1 MNHSLLPYVVI
12 DVLLLRYL
20 EEYLMKVLWTLFKI
34 VVALALAIPL
44 SIIVLA
50 TALGILGALV
60 GIAFV
65 ALKLAVFALV
75 GWGAFQLI
83 ARLLG
88 GPAKSEQTTA
98 TKQLAPVD
106 PHYEA
111 AMRELDRELG
121 EVRH

>member
-1 MNHSLLPYVVI
+1 MRI
-12 DVLLLRYL
+12 
-20 EEYLMKVLWTLFKI
+20 LWTLVKI

-60 GIAFV
+60 GV
-65 ALKLAVFALV
+65 AILSLKLVVLAVI
-75 GWGAFQLI
+75 GWGVFRLI
-83 ARLLG
+83 GRLLG
-88 GPAKSEQTTA
+88 GPAKRNQGITIE
-98 TKQLAPVD
+98 QLAPVD

-121 EVRH
+121 EAPRYQR

>member
-1 MNHSLLPYVVI
+1 
-12 DVLLLRYL
+12 
-20 EEYLMKVLWTLFKI
+20 MKVLWTLFKI

-75 GWGAFQLI
+75 GWGAFRLI

-121 EVRH
+121 EVPR

>member
-1 MNHSLLPYVVI
+1 
-12 DVLLLRYL
+12 
-20 EEYLMKVLWTLFKI
+20 MKVFWTLFKV

-75 GWGAFQLI
+75 GWGAFQLL
-83 ARLLG
+83 AHLFG
-88 GPAKSEQTTA
+88 GRSKVEQATP

-106 PHYEA
+106 RHYEA

-121 EVRH
+121 ETSR